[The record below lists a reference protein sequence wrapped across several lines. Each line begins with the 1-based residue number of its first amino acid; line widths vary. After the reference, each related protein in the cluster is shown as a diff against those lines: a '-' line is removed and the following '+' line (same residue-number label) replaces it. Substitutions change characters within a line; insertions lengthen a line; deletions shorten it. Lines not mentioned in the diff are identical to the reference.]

1 MCPTISGGVGSW
13 MRRMHSG
20 VTFPL
25 KKCPATWRNTTSSIN
40 LTLTNKLL
48 LLKGKYAI
56 VCCMTNQEH
65 QTGRAPL
72 FLTVPEAMATL
83 RIGKTS
89 LYAEIKAGRLAAV
102 KYGSKTLILANS
114 VQLFAQ
120 YMIIEGQQRLDQRGV
135 YRDVA

>member
-1 MCPTISGGVGSW
+1 MNNPDYTHPPT
-13 MRRMHSG
+13 
-20 VTFPL
+20 
-25 KKCPATWRNTTSSIN
+25 
-40 LTLTNKLL
+40 
-48 LLKGKYAI
+48 
-56 VCCMTNQEH
+56 
-65 QTGRAPL
+65 PL
-72 FLTVPEAMATL
+72 FLTVPEAMAAL

-120 YMIIEGQQRLDQRGV
+120 YMIIEGQQRLDQQGV